1 MHFLNTSKGKNS
13 RGGGCRAQRRC
24 RRIDFFCCRSKPK
37 RYTLTQNTP
46 RRKSIFDRFQC
57 VCEHGCGV
65 WSALIR
71 TLLSMHSLNDA
82 EELKKRAKWVW
93 SLLGAF
99 APTAGRL
106 SLSCADDG
114 VGNSFI
120 FLSRTLIALEDPLR
134 LRFLSINRNHD
145 DVLQKLFARL
155 AHFLI
160 WYNYRREGKPSIWC

>member
-13 RGGGCRAQRRC
+13 RGGGCRARRRC
-24 RRIDFFCCRSKPK
+24 RRIDFFFAVALNQEI
-37 RYTLTQNTP
+37 YTLTHNTP
-46 RRKSIFDRFQC
+46 RRKRIRSISVC

-120 FLSRTLIALEDPLR
+120 YLSRTLIALEDPLR
-134 LRFLSINRNHD
+134 LRFLSINRNHHD
-145 DVLQKLFARL
+145 AHTKTVCTSCTLFNL
-155 AHFLI
+155 V
-160 WYNYRREGKPSIWC
+160 